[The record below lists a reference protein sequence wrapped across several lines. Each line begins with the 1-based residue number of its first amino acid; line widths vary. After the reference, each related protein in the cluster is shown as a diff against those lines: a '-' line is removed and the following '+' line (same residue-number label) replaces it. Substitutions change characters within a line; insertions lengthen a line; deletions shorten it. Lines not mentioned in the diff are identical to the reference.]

1 VPEQRLLYQDQHLF
15 VTFGSWRA
23 LYFKKFRTFRR
34 PRCCSTQTS
43 KCCAAR
49 VRSWQLADTQVC
61 ASDVRFRQAESGR
74 RYACIDTNGF
84 MSTPYALHTALDVS
98 ISELYDRLLSG
109 LAPSQRSASDA
120 ASGRATDA
128 EML

>member
-1 VPEQRLLYQDQHLF
+1 MTESAP
-15 VTFGSWRA
+15 FGWI
-23 LYFKKFRTFRR
+23 FDFR
-34 PRCCSTQTS
+34 CSH
-43 KCCAAR
+43 
-49 VRSWQLADTQVC
+49 LADTQVR
-61 ASDVRFRQAESGR
+61 ASNVRFQAESGR